1 MEKYN
6 LTRYEKET
14 IIIFNEEETT
24 ARAETFN
31 GRLLRQLEK
40 AANACNDVI
49 CEEKHDDYGVYTL
62 PKKLIK
68 IHTPLKLSDEAR
80 EKMAERARALSD
92 KRKHTAKIKSDPN

>member
-14 IIIFNEEETT
+14 VILFNEEETT
-24 ARAETFN
+24 ATVETFN

-40 AANACNDVI
+40 AAKACDDVI
-49 CEEKHDDYGVYTL
+49 CEERHGDYGAYIL

-68 IHTPLKLSDEAR
+68 IHTPRIVSEE
-80 EKMAERARALSD
+80 EKKNIADRLAAGRNKGEQ
-92 KRKHTAKIKSDPN
+92 

>member
-24 ARAETFN
+24 ARVETFN

-49 CEEKHDDYGVYTL
+49 CEERHDDYGVYTL

-68 IHTPLKLSDEAR
+68 VHTPRIVSEEER
-80 EKMAERARALSD
+80 SMRAEIM
-92 KRKHTAKIKSDPN
+92 KNNRKKKQ